1 MEQIDVLS
9 LREAFNRQ
17 GIMLCFNGP
26 FSASLIEEIGLA
38 LRKHMES
45 FNASQSAVSDVFS
58 AYIEMTQNIRH
69 YTRHKG
75 FSGSDAHAV
84 LIVSRCED
92 GAYSVCSGNVVDAG
106 DGSALMAR
114 LSRLAGLNREQL
126 KLEYK
131 TQLRQPRDP
140 AAATG
145 AGLGL
150 IDLARKARAPLFGT
164 LKALDETR
172 SFFSLRAVI

>member
-17 GIMLCFNGP
+17 GIVLCFNGP

-38 LRKHMES
+38 LRKHMAS

-58 AYIEMTQNIRH
+58 VYIEMTQNIRH
-69 YTRHKG
+69 YSRQKELT
-75 FSGSDAHAV
+75 GSDAHAV
-84 LIVSRCED
+84 LIVSRRED
-92 GAYSVCSGNVVDAG
+92 GAYVVCSGNVVEAA
-106 DGSALMAR
+106 DGPALMAR
-114 LSRLAGLNREQL
+114 LAMLATLDRDQL
-126 KLEYK
+126 KLAYK
-131 TQLRQPRDP
+131 TQLRQPHDP
-140 AAATG
+140 DAATG

-150 IDLARKARAPLFGT
+150 IDLARKARAPLLGT

-172 SFFSLRAVI
+172 SFFSLCAVI